1 MDDIT
6 PFSTIPLHK
15 YFQHDLEK
23 IKMAFR
29 LSDTILKDLKNIRA
43 AGDQVELAVKDFFV
57 EKLFPKYHV
66 CDGHIVDSTLKVSP
80 QFDIIICENS
90 KNPVLFNLAD
100 KSEILFFETVYCFG
114 EVKKSFYD
122 KKLLEEFSYNVKRTK
137 LELKRTEI
145 PPNFIECANSG
156 FQIEQAVTE
165 LPHRN
170 VLLTFMIF
178 IDTRT
183 VNHSNVRDFLE
194 NTDNKDLPNF
204 IVFLDSGIILNVNKK
219 EFENN
224 RIKINLYPEFEEEEN
239 IWVLMHLPNENDILT
254 YQYLLIIEHLNNTVL
269 STPNLKEYTKRMFDF
284 SISNFNK
291 I

>member
-1 MDDIT
+1 MDEII
-6 PFSTIPLHK
+6 PFTTIPLHK

-43 AGDQVELAVKDFFV
+43 SGDQVELAVKDFFA

-66 CDGHIVDSTLKVSP
+66 CDGHIVDNTLKVSP

-90 KNPVLFNLAD
+90 KNPVLYNLAD
-100 KSEILFFETVYCFG
+100 KSEILFYETIYCFG

-122 KKLLEEFSYNVKRTK
+122 KKLLEDFSYNIKRTK
-137 LELKRTEI
+137 QELLRKEI
-145 PPNFIECANSG
+145 PPNFIETSNSG
-156 FQIEQAVTE
+156 FQIEEAVTD
-165 LPHRN
+165 LPYRN
-170 VLLTFMIF
+170 VLLTFMF
-178 IDTRT
+178 FVDTRT
-183 VNHSNVRDFLE
+183 VNHSKVKEFIEKTE
-194 NTDNKDLPNF
+194 NKYLPNF
-204 IVFLDSGIILNVNKK
+204 IVFLDNGIIMNVNKK

-224 RIKINLYPEFEEEEN
+224 RIKINLYPEFETEEN
-239 IWVLMHLPNENDILT
+239 IWVLMNLLNENDILT

-269 STPNLKEYTKRMFDF
+269 SIPNLKDYTRRMFDF
-284 SISNFNK
+284 SISNFHK

>member
-1 MDDIT
+1 MDEII
-6 PFSTIPLHK
+6 PFTTIPLHK

-43 AGDQVELAVKDFFV
+43 AGDQVELAVKDFFA

-66 CDGHIVDSTLKVSP
+66 CDGHIVDNTLKVSP

-90 KNPVLFNLAD
+90 KNPVLYNLAD
-100 KSEILFFETVYCFG
+100 KSEILFYETVYCFG

-122 KKLLEEFSYNVKRTK
+122 KKLLEDFSYNIQRTK
-137 LELKRTEI
+137 QELKRKEI
-145 PPNFIECANSG
+145 PPNFIETSNSG
-156 FQIEQAVTE
+156 FQIEEAVTD
-165 LPHRN
+165 LPYRN
-170 VLLTFMIF
+170 VLLTFMF
-178 IDTRT
+178 FVDTRT
-183 VNHSNVRDFLE
+183 VNHSKVKEFIDKTE
-194 NTDNKDLPNF
+194 NKNLPNF
-204 IVFLDSGIILNVNKK
+204 IVFLDSGIIMNVNKK

-224 RIKINLYPEFEEEEN
+224 RIKINLYPEFETEEN
-239 IWVLMHLPNENDILT
+239 IWVLMNLPNENDILT

-269 STPNLKEYTKRMFDF
+269 SIPNLKDYTRKMFDF
-284 SISNFNK
+284 SISNFHK